1 MKTQKMY
8 SSREEFEAK
17 NNIVV
22 VELPTYQGK
31 KCGIAQIVCSYRTRK
46 QAENT
51 ISYQGEIMTRKQA
64 EKIIPRWNSEYE
76 NNNLSINF

>member
-1 MKTQKMY
+1 MATQKMY

-22 VELPTYQGK
+22 VERPSYQGQ
-31 KCGIAQIVCSYRTRK
+31 KCAPAQIVCSYRTRK

-64 EKIIPRWNSEYE
+64 EKFINRWNNEFE
-76 NNNLSINF
+76 AGNLSTNF